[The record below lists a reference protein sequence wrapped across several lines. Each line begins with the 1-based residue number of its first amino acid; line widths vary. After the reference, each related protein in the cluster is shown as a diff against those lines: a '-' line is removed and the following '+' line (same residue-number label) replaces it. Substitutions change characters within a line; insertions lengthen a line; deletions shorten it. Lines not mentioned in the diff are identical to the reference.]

1 MNNHA
6 LQLTDK
12 QMRDFIING
21 YVKVKPDFPPSFH
34 QNIYEQLDAMFEQ
47 TGNLGNNVLPLIPEM
62 QEIFDHPVV
71 HGAMQGV
78 LGSDYVMHPHRYC
91 HFNQQGSEGQNFHKD
106 TYEGDEQIRRH
117 RCRWTMAFYY
127 PQDVPEDM
135 GPTAVLPGSQYYET
149 SESAHAQ
156 PDLSLCG
163 EAGTVTIVH
172 YDLWHRATPNR
183 SDKKR
188 YMVKFLFSRLDE
200 PQTPTWKSDTPDWD
214 TLGNGEASEHPELW
228 ESLWDWYYGKQNG
241 TANRSGLQTPPTANG
256 AELQPR
262 PTVDTLIEALDS
274 NNERER
280 LNAAYRLGKAGAAAV
295 PPLKQALHGTSDTI
309 RNYAGY
315 ALSLT
320 GAPAVPTL
328 IDALQATS
336 DSVRAAAA
344 FALADMGKT
353 AEEAMP
359 ALTRAARDPDAWVR
373 RHATEGL
380 GLIGQQVSDEI
391 DLSETVQIL
400 IDRLCDDYH
409 WVRDNAARALAKLG
423 TPAEPAIPTLVA
435 QLEDE
440 NRYVRFHAALA
451 LKQIKTPE
459 AQDALFNH
467 LFTSRWCAL
476 TTRGTPY

>member
-1 MNNHA
+1 MNRPA
-6 LQLTDK
+6 LQLTDE

-21 YVKVKPDFPPSFH
+21 YIKVKPDFPPSFH
-34 QNIYEQLDAMFEQ
+34 ENVYEQLETMFE

-62 QEIFDHPVV
+62 QEVFDHPVV

-91 HFNQQGSEGQNFHKD
+91 HYNPEGSDGQGFHKD

-127 PQDVPEDM
+127 PQDVTEDM

-149 SESAHAQ
+149 GESAHEQ

-188 YMVKFLFSRLDE
+188 YMVKFLFSRLGE
-200 PQTPTWKSDTPDWD
+200 PQTPAWKSDAANWD
-214 TLGNGEASEHPELW
+214 NLEASEHPELW
-228 ESLWDWYYGKQNG
+228 GSLWDWYYGKQDG
-241 TANRSGLQTPPTANG
+241 SANG
-256 AELQPR
+256 VSYNE
-262 PTVDTLIEALDS
+262 VDTLIETLDS
-274 NNERER
+274 DNERER
-280 LNAAYRLGKAGAAAV
+280 LNAAYRLGRVGADAV
-295 PPLKQALHGTSDTI
+295 PTLKQALHGKSDAI

-328 IDALQATS
+328 IDALQATN
-336 DSVRAAAA
+336 DAVRGTAAYT
-344 FALADMGKT
+344 LADMGKT
-353 AEEAMP
+353 AQEAMP
-359 ALTRAARDPDAWVR
+359 ALTRAAQDASEWVR

-380 GLIGQQVSDEI
+380 GLIGQQVSENV
-391 DLSETVQIL
+391 DLSETVQVL
-400 IDRLCDDYH
+400 TDGLGDDYY
-409 WVRDNAARALAKLG
+409 WIRDNAARSLAKLG
-423 TPAEPAIPTLVA
+423 TRAEPAMPTLVA
-435 QLEDE
+435 QLEDQ

-467 LFTSRWCAL
+467 LFTSRWCEL

>member
-1 MNNHA
+1 MNKPT
-6 LQLTDK
+6 LQLTDEE
-12 QMRDFIING
+12 MRDFIING
-21 YVKVKPDFPPSFH
+21 YVKVKTDFPPGFH
-34 QNIYEQLDAMFEQ
+34 ENVYEQLEAMFEQ
-47 TGNLGNNVLPLIPEM
+47 TGNLGNNVLPLIPEI
-62 QEIFDHPVV
+62 QEVFDHPVV

-78 LGSDYVMHPHRYC
+78 LGSDYVMHSHRYC
-91 HFNQQGSEGQNFHKD
+91 HYNPEGSDGQGFHKD

-127 PQDVPEDM
+127 PQDVTEDM

-149 SESAHAQ
+149 GESAHEQ

-163 EAGTVTIVH
+163 EAGTVAIVH

-188 YMVKFLFSRLDE
+188 YMLKFLFSRLGE
-200 PQTPTWKSDTPDWD
+200 PQAPSWNSDTADWHNDKEPD
-214 TLGNGEASEHPELW
+214 HPEMW

-241 TANRSGLQTPPTANG
+241 TTNG
-256 AELQPR
+256 ASHAE
-262 PTVDTLIEALDS
+262 VDTLIDALDS
-274 NNERER
+274 DNERSR
-280 LNAAYRLGKAGAAAV
+280 LNAAYRLGRVGAAAM
-295 PPLKQALHGTSDTI
+295 PTLKQALHGTSDAI

-328 IDALQATS
+328 IDALQATD
-336 DSVRAAAA
+336 DSVRATAAY
-344 FALADMGKT
+344 ALADMGKT
-353 AEEAMP
+353 AQEAIP
-359 ALTRAARDPDAWVR
+359 ALTRAVQDSSEWVR

-380 GLIGQQVSDEI
+380 GLIGQQISEDI
-391 DLSETVQIL
+391 DLSETVEVLTNGLQ
-400 IDRLCDDYH
+400 DDYY
-409 WVRDNAARALAKLG
+409 WIRDNAARALAKLG
-423 TPAEPAIPTLVA
+423 TRAEPAIPTLVA

-467 LFTSRWCAL
+467 LFASRWCTL
-476 TTRGTPY
+476 TTRGTPF

>member
-1 MNNHA
+1 MSKHA
-6 LQLTDK
+6 LQLTDE
-12 QMRDFIING
+12 QMRDFIVNG
-21 YVKVKPDFPPSFH
+21 YVKVQTDFPPSFH
-34 QNIYEQLDAMFEQ
+34 ENVYEQLEAMFEQ
-47 TGNLGNNVLPLIPEM
+47 TGNLGNNVLPLIPEI
-62 QEIFDHPVV
+62 QEIFDHPVI

-78 LGSDYVMHPHRYC
+78 LGSDYVMHSHRFC
-91 HFNQQGSEGQNFHKD
+91 HYNPEGSDGQGFHKD

-127 PQDVPEDM
+127 PQDVTEDM

-149 SESAHAQ
+149 GESAHEQ

-188 YMVKFLFSRLDE
+188 YMLKFLFSRLGE
-200 PQTPTWKSDTPDWD
+200 PQAPSWKSDTADWH
-214 TLGNGEASEHPELW
+214 NGEKPEHPEMW

-241 TANRSGLQTPPTANG
+241 TANGISDT
-256 AELQPR
+256 E
-262 PTVDTLIEALDS
+262 VDTLIKTLDS
-274 NNERER
+274 DNERER
-280 LNAAYRLGKAGAAAV
+280 LNAAYRLGRVGAAAV
-295 PPLKQALHGTSDTI
+295 PSLKQALQGKSDAI

-328 IDALQATS
+328 IDALQATD
-336 DSVRAAAA
+336 DSVRATAAYT
-344 FALADMGKT
+344 LADMGKT
-353 AEEAMP
+353 AQEAIP
-359 ALTRAARDPDAWVR
+359 ALTRAAQDASEWVR

-380 GLIGQQVSDEI
+380 GLIGQQVSDET
-391 DLSETVQIL
+391 DMSETVQVL
-400 IDRLCDDYH
+400 TNGLHDDHY
-409 WVRDNAARALAKLG
+409 WIRDNAARALAKLG
-423 TPAEPAIPTLVA
+423 TRAEPAISTLVA

-451 LKQIKTPE
+451 LKEIKTAE
-459 AQDALFNH
+459 AQEALFNH
-467 LFTSRWCAL
+467 LFTSRWCEL

>member
-1 MNNHA
+1 MNRPA
-6 LQLTDK
+6 LQLTDQ

-21 YVKVKPDFPPSFH
+21 YVKVKTDFPPSFH
-34 QNIYEQLDAMFEQ
+34 ENIYEQLEAMFER

-78 LGSDYVMHPHRYC
+78 LGSDYVLHPHRYC
-91 HFNQQGSEGQNFHKD
+91 HYNPEGSDGQGFHKD

-127 PQDVPEDM
+127 PQDVTEDM

-149 SESAHAQ
+149 GESAHAQ

-188 YMVKFLFSRLDE
+188 YMVKFLFSRLGE
-200 PQTPTWKSDTPDWD
+200 PQTPAWKSGTANWD
-214 TLGNGEASEHPELW
+214 NIEETEHPELW
-228 ESLWDWYYGKQNG
+228 GSLWDWYYGKQNG
-241 TANRSGLQTPPTANG
+241 FANG
-256 AELQPR
+256 VSHTE
-262 PTVDTLIEALDS
+262 VDTLIKTLDS
-274 NNERER
+274 DNERER
-280 LNAAYRLGKAGAAAV
+280 LNAAYRLGRVGAAAV
-295 PPLKQALHGTSDTI
+295 PTLKQALHGKSDAI

-328 IDALQATS
+328 IDALQATD
-336 DSVRAAAA
+336 DSVRGTAAYT
-344 FALADMGKT
+344 LADMGKT
-353 AEEAMP
+353 AQEAMP
-359 ALTRAARDPDAWVR
+359 ALTRAAQDASEWVR

-380 GLIGQQVSDEI
+380 GLIGQQVSEDV
-391 DLSETVQIL
+391 DLSETVRVL
-400 IDRLCDDYH
+400 TDGLGDDYY
-409 WVRDNAARALAKLG
+409 WIRDNAARSLAKLG
-423 TPAEPAIPTLVA
+423 ARSEPAIPTLVA
-435 QLEDE
+435 QLEDQ

-467 LFTSRWCAL
+467 LFTSRWCEL

>member
-1 MNNHA
+1 MSKPT
-6 LQLTDK
+6 LKLTDTE
-12 QMRDFIING
+12 MRDFIING
-21 YVKVKPDFPPSFH
+21 YVKVQTDFPPSFH
-34 QNIYEQLDAMFEQ
+34 ENVYQQLEAMFEQ
-47 TGNLGNNVLPLIPEM
+47 TGNLGNNVLPLIPEI

-78 LGSDYVMHPHRYC
+78 LGSDYVMHSHRYC
-91 HFNQQGSEGQNFHKD
+91 HYNPEGSDGQGFHKD
-106 TYEGDEQIRRH
+106 TYEGDEQVRRH

-127 PQDVPEDM
+127 PQDVTEDM

-149 SESAHAQ
+149 GESAHEQ

-188 YMVKFLFSRLDE
+188 YMLKFLFSRLGE
-200 PQTPTWKSDTPDWD
+200 PQAPSWKSDTADWKP
-214 TLGNGEASEHPELW
+214 NGDKPEHPEMW
-228 ESLWDWYYGKQNG
+228 ESLWDWYYGKQN
-241 TANRSGLQTPPTANG
+241 RTANG
-256 AELQPR
+256 SGLETP

-274 NNERER
+274 DNERER
-280 LNAAYRLGKAGAAAV
+280 LNAAYRLGRVGAAAV
-295 PPLKQALHGTSDTI
+295 PSLKQALHGRSDAI

-328 IDALQATS
+328 IDALQATD
-336 DSVRAAAA
+336 DSVRATAAYT
-344 FALADMGKT
+344 LADMGRT
-353 AEEAMP
+353 AQEAIP
-359 ALTRAARDPDAWVR
+359 ALTHAAQDASEWVR

-380 GLIGQQVSDEI
+380 GLIGQQVSEDV
-391 DLSETVQIL
+391 DLSETVDVLTNGLQ
-400 IDRLCDDYH
+400 DDYY
-409 WVRDNAARALAKLG
+409 WIRDNAARALAKLG
-423 TPAEPAIPTLVA
+423 TRAEQAIPTLAA
-435 QLEDE
+435 QLEDG

-451 LKQIKTPE
+451 LKQINTPE
-459 AQDALFNH
+459 AQDVLFNH
-467 LFTSRWCAL
+467 LFTSRWCEL

>member
-1 MNNHA
+1 MNKPA
-6 LQLTDK
+6 LQLTDTE
-12 QMRDFIING
+12 MRDFIING
-21 YVKVKPDFPPSFH
+21 YIKIQTDFPPSFH

-78 LGSDYVMHPHRYC
+78 LGSDYIMHPHRYC

-127 PQDVPEDM
+127 PQDVSEDL

-149 SESAHAQ
+149 GESAHEQ

-188 YMVKFLFSRLDE
+188 YMLKFLFSRLGE
-200 PQTPTWKSDTPDWD
+200 PQEPTWKSDTTNWHNSEEP
-214 TLGNGEASEHPELW
+214 EHPEMW
-228 ESLWDWYYGKQNG
+228 ESLWDWYYGKENG
-241 TANRSGLQTPPTANG
+241 TANGVSHN
-256 AELQPR
+256 EM
-262 PTVDTLIEALDS
+262 DTLIGNLDS
-274 NNERER
+274 DNERDR
-280 LNAAYRLGKAGAAAV
+280 LNAAYRLGKVGTAAV
-295 PPLKQALHGTSDTI
+295 STLKQALHGTSDAI

-320 GAPAVPTL
+320 GTPAVPTL
-328 IDALQATS
+328 IDALQATD
-336 DSVRAAAA
+336 DSVRATAAY
-344 FALADMGKT
+344 ALADMGKT
-353 AEEAMP
+353 AQEAMP
-359 ALTRAARDPDAWVR
+359 VLTRTAQDPDEWVR

-391 DLSETVQIL
+391 DLSETVQVL
-400 IDRLCDDYH
+400 TNGLHDDYY
-409 WVRDNAARALAKLG
+409 WIRDNAARALAKLG
-423 TPAEPAIPTLVA
+423 THAEPAIPTLVS

-467 LFTSRWCAL
+467 LFTSRWCEL